1 MRKLTDRK
9 MALLLRNTAVTN
21 HLGEP
26 LIVYRGEHGL
36 LDEENPGLQTRLG
49 SLSFGSAAAASTY
62 AQHPN
67 VRGMTAESPRVY
79 PAFLI
84 INNPFTTEHDPFL
97 DFSHVEKKL
106 GRDIALHFFD
116 RYADHAE
123 HTDNWASEINGDD
136 KFTGVREFLKLHPE
150 RAGELYASIYPF
162 LDDPE
167 FSEILK
173 AKGFDGAIYGG
184 CGENALEPEYRVF
197 EESSVIYALSKEIAL
212 KPNLKLQRDDPGLAA

>member
-21 HLGEP
+21 SLGEP

-36 LDEENPGLQTRLG
+36 LNEASPGLQTKLG
-49 SLSFGSAAAASTY
+49 SLSFGTAGAASSY

-67 VRGMTAESPRVY
+67 DRDMTAESPRVY
-79 PAFLI
+79 PAYLI
-84 INNPFTTEHDPFL
+84 INKPFTTEQDPFL
-97 DFSHVEKKL
+97 DFTLVEKKL
-106 GRDIALHFFD
+106 GRDVALHFFD

-123 HTDNWASEINGDD
+123 NTDNWGSEINGDD

-150 RAGELYASIYPF
+150 RACELYASIYPF

-167 FSEILK
+167 FSAILK

-197 EESSVIYALSKEIAL
+197 DESSVIYALSKEIAL
-212 KPNLKLQRDDPGLAA
+212 KPNLKLEQEGPELAA